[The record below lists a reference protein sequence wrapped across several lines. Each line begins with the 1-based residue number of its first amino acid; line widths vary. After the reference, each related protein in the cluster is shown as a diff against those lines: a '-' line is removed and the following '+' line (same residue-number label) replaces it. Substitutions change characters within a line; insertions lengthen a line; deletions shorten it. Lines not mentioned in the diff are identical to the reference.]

1 MAWSIERKTA
11 VGVGLVSLVLLL
23 VATITYRNGNRF
35 VENSEWVTHTHEV
48 VAKLE
53 ATLASVS
60 EAQTSAR
67 GYIITGQDRFLQPY
81 QAATSEIHSDLES
94 LRILI
99 ADNPDQQHRLAV
111 LEATVSA
118 KLGELET
125 GVNVR
130 RQQKSPT
137 ARQGIENNT
146 AMNGMVQVRA
156 AIGQMK
162 QAEDDLLKRR
172 TADFQR
178 SMRQTAL
185 AFTGLV
191 IFVFVLLV
199 VVFYIRRRDSRER
212 ARAHEA
218 LHESEERFRL
228 MVENVKGYAIF
239 MLDPQGSVLSWN
251 QGAERINGY
260 RAEEIIG
267 RQFSCFYPEDDK
279 QSGKPQK
286 ELEIA
291 AAEGRV
297 EDEGWRIRKD
307 GSRFW
312 ASVVITAMK
321 DHKGHIRSFSKVTRD
336 MTERK
341 RVEELLQESEERYR
355 KLFDTNPFPTWMY
368 DRETLRFLAVN
379 GAAVRKYGYSHE
391 EFLSM
396 TIKDIRPPQDVPA
409 LLESV
414 AHVVEGTENV
424 GDWIHRRKDGSIID
438 VEITSFPFVF
448 SGRPA
453 EVVVAVDVT
462 QRKHDEVEK
471 RKFMESLAST
481 NQALELRNR
490 EVEQATT
497 LKSKFLASMSHEL
510 RTPLNAIIGFSGL
523 LREETAGQLNAK
535 QKRYVQHVKNGADHL
550 LQLINDILDLSK
562 IEAGQLDFSFEDFE
576 INDAVP
582 EVLSSILPLATAKK
596 IDLTHPPDI
605 LHIYADRRRF
615 KQILYNLLSNAI
627 KFTSEGGK
635 VRVQCE
641 RDGGLIRV
649 SVIDTGIGIRPEDQ
663 ELIFQEFRQIDG
675 PSAQQGTGLGLAITR
690 RLVEQQGGKIWVE
703 SEFGKGTR
711 FSFTLPAGAP
721 SSNCAEVS
729 VPCDDSVDGNQ
740 IPLVLVVD
748 DELSSR
754 ELLASY
760 LEPAGY
766 RVAMASSYAEA
777 IEKARHLRPAAI
789 TLDILMPSANG
800 FETLLSLKDAE
811 ETAGIPIIV
820 VSVVDQQKMGFAL
833 GAADYLVKPVD
844 KSILVTAIRK
854 HAQHEPSK
862 ESQILIVDDDPTAVE
877 LLDTTLRG
885 AGYHTHTALNG
896 SAALEL
902 LSSSTVSAMLVDL
915 LMPDMD
921 GFEFIRQVKLKP
933 ALQEIPIFVLTA
945 KRLTREEIALLSRE
959 TQAFFQ
965 KDGSWAQELLIS
977 VAKSIGGSNAAGAV
991 TGGA

>member
-11 VGVGLVSLVLLL
+11 VGFGFVSLALLI

-35 VENSEWVTHTHEV
+35 VENSQWVTHTHEV

-53 ATLASVS
+53 AILASAS

-81 QAATSEIHSDLES
+81 QAATSEVRSDLDS
-94 LRILI
+94 LRLLT
-99 ADNPDQQHRLAV
+99 ADNPDQQRRLAG
-111 LEATVSA
+111 LEATVSG
-118 KLGELET
+118 KLRELEAS
-125 GVNVR
+125 VNLR
-130 RQQKSPT
+130 RQQRSQAVQESPASST
-137 ARQGIENNT
+137 DVD
-146 AMNGMVQVRA
+146 GMAQVRSA
-156 AIGQMK
+156 VGQMK
-162 QAEDDLLKRR
+162 EAEDDLLKQR
-172 TADFQR
+172 TANFQR

-191 IFVFVLLV
+191 IFVFVLLG
-199 VVFYIRRRDSRER
+199 VVFYIRRRDGRER
-212 ARAHEA
+212 TRADEA
-218 LHESEERFRL
+218 LRESEERFRL
-228 MVENVKGYAIF
+228 MVENVKVYAIF
-239 MLDPQGSVLSWN
+239 MLDPQGRVLSWN
-251 QGAERINGY
+251 QGAERLKGY
-260 RAEEIIG
+260 KPEEIIG
-267 RQFSCFYPEDDK
+267 RHFSCFYPDDDK

-312 ASVVITAMK
+312 ANVVITAVK
-321 DHKGHIRSFSKVTRD
+321 DPTGQIRAFSKVTRD
-336 MTERK
+336 ITERK
-341 RVEELLQESEERYR
+341 RAEELLHESEERHR
-355 KLFDTNPFPTWMY
+355 KLFDNNPFPTWMY

-379 GAAVRKYGYSHE
+379 SAAIRKYGYSHE

-396 TIKDIRPPQDVPA
+396 TIKDIRLPQDIPA

-424 GDWIHRRKDGSIID
+424 GDWRHRRKDGSVID
-438 VEITSFPFVF
+438 VEITSFPFMF
-448 SGRPA
+448 SGQPA

-462 QRKHDEVEK
+462 HRKHVEAEK
-471 RKFMESLAST
+471 RKFIENLALA

-490 EVEQATT
+490 EVEQATM

-523 LREETAGQLNAK
+523 LREETAGSLNDK

-576 INDAVP
+576 ISDAIP
-582 EVLSSILPLATAKK
+582 EVISSVLPLATAKK
-596 IDLTHPPDI
+596 IDLIHHGQT
-605 LHIYADRRRF
+605 LHVYADRRRF

-627 KFTSEGGK
+627 KFTPEGGK
-635 VRVQCE
+635 ASVECE
-641 RDGGLIRV
+641 EDGGLIRV
-649 SVIDTGIGIRPEDQ
+649 SVVDTGIGIRPEDQ
-663 ELIFQEFRQIDG
+663 ELVFQEFRQIEG
-675 PSAQQGTGLGLAITR
+675 PNAHQGTGLGLAITR
-690 RLVEQQGGKIWVE
+690 RLVEQQGGKIWLE
-703 SEFGKGTR
+703 SEIGKGTR
-711 FSFTLPAGAP
+711 FSFTLPVGSPSSKMAEALAP
-721 SSNCAEVS
+721 SE
-729 VPCDDSVDGNQ
+729 DSADGSQ
-740 IPLVLVVD
+740 IPLILIVD

-766 RVAMASSYAEA
+766 RVAMASSGAEA
-777 IEKARHLRPAAI
+777 LEKARHLRPAAI

-800 FETLLSLKDAE
+800 FETLLSLRNAG
-811 ETAGIPIIV
+811 ETASIPIIV

-844 KSILVTAIRK
+844 QSVLIGAIRK
-854 HAQHEPSK
+854 HTQREPSK
-862 ESQILIVDDDPTAVE
+862 ESHILIVDDDPAAIE
-877 LLDTTLRG
+877 LLETTLRT
-885 AGYHTHTALNG
+885 AGYQTHTALDG
-896 SAALEL
+896 SSALDVL
-902 LSSSTVSAMLVDL
+902 ASSPVSAMLIDL

-921 GFEFIRQVKLKP
+921 GFELIRQIKLQP
-933 ALQEIPIFVLTA
+933 SLQGIPIFVLTA
-945 KRLTREEIALLSRE
+945 KRLTRQEIALLSSA

-965 KDGSWAQELLIS
+965 KDGSWPQELLAS
-977 VAKSIGGSNAAGAV
+977 VAKSIGGSKVASVA